1 MTIVLH
7 PLTQLAVQEYIS
19 RPAQALLITGPGG
32 SGKASLAWHIV
43 AEILQINRSTPGSEP
58 THPYLRTIRPEA
70 GKSIP
75 IETIRE
81 LQHFLN
87 LSIPGSRPDSIARI
101 ALIEDA
107 HHLTPEAQNA
117 LLKTLEEP
125 PADTVI
131 ILTATGM
138 DAVLPTIQSRV
149 RQLTVLP
156 PPTDTLIPHFESLG
170 YSADEITRALML
182 GGELPGLASALLAQD
197 TEHSL
202 VAATTHARGI
212 LQSKT
217 YERLLLVDG
226 LSKQKQLCL
235 DVLFVLGQM
244 SRMALKRSAD
254 TKAAARWQRVLR
266 ATYNATEQLQHN
278 TQTKLVLTNLMLE
291 L

>member
-1 MTIVLH
+1 MAAILH

-19 RPAQALLITGPGG
+19 KPAQALLITGPGG
-32 SGKASLAWHIV
+32 SGKGSLAWHMV
-43 AEILQINRSTPGSEP
+43 SEILQISRSSPESEP
-58 THPYLRTIRPEA
+58 SNPYLRIIRPET

-75 IETIRE
+75 IETVRE
-81 LQHFLN
+81 LQHFLS
-87 LSIPGSRPDSIARI
+87 LSIPGSRPGSIARI

-149 RQLTVLP
+149 RQLAVLP
-156 PPTDTLIPHFESLG
+156 PPRDKLVTHFESLG
-170 YSADEITRALML
+170 YPADEISRALML

-197 TEHSL
+197 TEHAL

-226 LSKQKQLCL
+226 LSKQKPLCL

-244 SRMALKRSAD
+244 SRMALERATD
-254 TKAAARWQRVLR
+254 NKAAARWQRVLR
-266 ATYNATEQLQHN
+266 ATYDATEQLQHN